1 MEYNNGES
9 NRKTER
15 ITGIT
20 ESEKPNK
27 RFQVILQN
35 GKIFHFGQKDPKYGT
50 YIDHK
55 NKDMRFRYW
64 ARHYGNAR
72 EKYLIDNLIPS
83 RSLYSAYLLWGKHT
97 DIKKN
102 IKALNTL
109 LKKGLT
115 PKQAT

>member
-1 MEYNNGES
+1 MGKNTQAEYGHAGGKS
-9 NRKTER
+9 SER
-15 ITGIT
+15 ITFIT
-20 ESEKPNK
+20 ESDKPTK
-27 RFQVILQN
+27 RFKVILQN
-35 GKIFHFGQKDPKYGT
+35 GQIFHFGQKNPKYGT

-55 NKDMRFRYW
+55 NKDMRWRYW
-64 ARHYGNAR
+64 SRHYANGS

-109 LKKGLT
+109 LKKG
-115 PKQAT
+115 

>member
-1 MEYNNGES
+1 MGKNTQAEYGHAGGKS
-9 NRKTER
+9 SER

-35 GKIFHFGQKDPKYGT
+35 GKIFHFGLKNPKYGT

-55 NKDMRFRYW
+55 DKDIRFRYW
-64 ARHYGNAR
+64 ARHYANAS

-83 RSLYSAYLLWGKHT
+83 RSLYSAYLLWGPYH

-102 IKALNTL
+102 IKALNKRL
-109 LKKGLT
+109 N
-115 PKQAT
+115 